1 MKWFFL
7 VAFMGC
13 LANALNISKKVN
25 ADDDDDDDDDYYDDD
40 ESVRDTSRL
49 KEEVPWNKKEQT
61 SWGIASV
68 IFLILFLIFIFK
80 T

>member
-1 MKWFFL
+1 MVFL

-25 ADDDDDDDDDYYDDD
+25 ADDDDDDDDYYDD